1 VLEGFSQS
9 QVIDVPDAVD
19 MLAQKPDIKQ
29 PNAFSA
35 YLQEILQKAKPEA
48 DKEDTDSEAS
58 EQSDSEDEAFDIIQ
72 ASKA

>member
-1 VLEGFSQS
+1 
-9 QVIDVPDAVD
+9 